1 MFVTSDKQA
10 GSIPEELFDG
20 AADQSIATV
29 NFSKNQLTSVPPRY
43 THTPSLSFCLTHT
56 HTEHHCVTDGKAPTK
71 SHFNADDCRL
81 ITLLSAG
88 WWNSNLRCQKSIW
101 VSIDWSAVHPTSASY
116 SSLHT
121 SISGTQTQPT
131 LRYGQNLFQEA
142 PIYYIMCKFWVQST
156 ERTKIHRIIHVCV
169 FVCSFAFILFFPFQ
183 IRHHIIANHCQHFSS
198 GVSRP
203 VLFKLSYNL
212 TLHNNGCCF

>member
-1 MFVTSDKQA
+1 MWMCLWPVTSKQGVSQRSCLMVQLIRA
-10 GSIPEELFDG
+10 LP
-20 AADQSIATV
+20 
-29 NFSKNQLTSVPPRY
+29 QLTSAKTSWLQFLPGTR
-43 THTPSLSFCLTHT
+43 TLFFLS
-56 HTEHHCVTDGKAPTK
+56 HTEHHCVTDSKAPTK

-101 VSIDWSAVHPTSASY
+101 VSIDWSAVHLTSASY

-131 LRYGQNLFQEA
+131 LGYGQNLFQEA
-142 PIYYIMCKFWVQST
+142 PIYYIICKFWVQST
-156 ERTKIHRIIHVCV
+156 ERTEIHRIIHVCV
-169 FVCSFAFILFFPFQ
+169 FVCSFAFVLFLPFQ